1 MATIAGRGYD
11 ARMRISTAIGVSG
24 VALVVSLFLP
34 ACGGAS
40 GGPGAGGSGV
50 DGSKKLIDLTAAEKG
65 TLCDWM
71 VGRAGSYG
79 DPGTCDRTQPAPAYP
94 FLAYDDQAACV
105 ADSPGATSTECQATV
120 AQLEACVKTLP
131 ACATLTDAGGMPACA
146 ILSSC

>member
-1 MATIAGRGYD
+1 
-11 ARMRISTAIGVSG
+11 MRIHRVIGLGGMVL
-24 VALVVSLFLP
+24 AVSLLVP
-34 ACGGAS
+34 ACGGSGGAGASDAS
-40 GGPGAGGSGV
+40 GVEA
-50 DGSKKLIDLTAAEKG
+50 SKKLTALTDAEKG

-79 DPGTCDRTQPAPAYP
+79 NPGTCDRTQPAATSP

-105 ADSPGATSTECQATV
+105 ADSPDATFTSCQATV

-131 ACATLTDAGGMPACA
+131 VCATLTDASNSSACA

>member
-1 MATIAGRGYD
+1 MGL
-11 ARMRISTAIGVSG
+11 SG
-24 VALVVSLFLP
+24 VVLAVSLFMP
-34 ACGGAS
+34 ACGGS
-40 GGPGAGGSGV
+40 GGSSASDTSGLEA
-50 DGSKKLIDLTAAEKG
+50 SKKLTALTDAEKG

-79 DPGTCDRTQPAPAYP
+79 NPGTCDRTQPAAMSP

-105 ADSPGATSTECQATV
+105 ADSPDATFTSCQASV

-131 ACATLTDAGGMPACA
+131 ACATLTDASNSSACA